1 MSEQRM
7 DVFLLAALQPGIAR
21 STLVSNLAAAF
32 KKDVPT
38 IEKMLRRPRTL
49 IKADV
54 GLELAGK
61 YKALIEKSGGQCE
74 LVNHG
79 EAPVPAPNEPPKAHS
94 LTLAPIA
101 TPKVEED
108 NEDEYQNPEDAAC
121 YCVKCGT
128 VIRAGQTKC
137 PKCFTPVTEFSSK
150 SKGTAGV
157 LAFFVGG
164 LGVHRFY
171 LGQWWGIFYLIFW
184 GTLIPS
190 IVSIIEAIVFWSTSQ
205 EAWDKKYGQVTKSGT
220 GLIVGIVVGFFV
232 LVAVTGILAAIALPA
247 YQDYTYRAK
256 IQSSMPLVTQ
266 TREKVAAFIKKTQS
280 LPTDNILVG
289 LPEDI
294 SNDVVA
300 YIKLQDEAKLEV
312 AYRFPGLKDKNT
324 IIWVPTNKNGTVT
337 WTCKEGAML
346 DKYRPSEC
354 RGGEQANSTTYTQTE
369 KAPSNSDLTQK
380 MYSADKHVSIRIPES
395 WKTENLVSGALIGAA
410 NLRDENYVVVLEDSK
425 ADFEDNLSFERYSE
439 NIQKQLMT
447 NIANGQI
454 QGAVKDIQVAKL
466 PANQFVFFGTA
477 DGIKIAYVITLVE
490 TDKSFYRILAW
501 TMQSRF
507 DKNKALL
514 QNVGESVRFKN

>member
-7 DVFLLAALQPGIAR
+7 DVFLLAAPQPGIER
-21 STLVSNLAAAF
+21 SALVSNLAAAF

-54 GLELAGK
+54 GLELAAK

-79 EAPVPAPNEPPKAHS
+79 EAPIPAPNEPPKAHS
-94 LTLAPIA
+94 LTLEPVV
-101 TPKVEED
+101 TPKAS
-108 NEDEYQNPEDAAC
+108 EDEYQNPEDAAC

-150 SKGTAGV
+150 SKVTAGL
-157 LAFFVGG
+157 LAFFLGG

-171 LGQWWGIFYLIFW
+171 LGQWWGLAYLFFYWTF
-184 GTLIPS
+184 IPS
-190 IVSIIEAIVFWSTSQ
+190 IVSLIEAIVFWSTSQ
-205 EAWDKKYGQVTKSGT
+205 ETWDKKYGQVPKSSGSFAVV
-220 GLIVGIVVGFFV
+220 LVVGCF
-232 LVAVTGILAAIALPA
+232 LLIAVIGILAAIALPA

-256 IQSSMPLVTQ
+256 IQSSLPLVTQ
-266 TREKVAAFIKKTQS
+266 TREKVAVFIKKTQS
-280 LPTDNILVG
+280 LPSDNILVG

-300 YIKLQDEAKLEV
+300 SINLQDGAKLEV

-324 IIWVPTNKNGTVT
+324 IVWVPTNKNGNVI
-337 WTCKEGAML
+337 WSCKEGSLL

-354 RGGEQANSTTYTQTE
+354 RGGEQANSATYSQTA

-380 MYSADKHVSIRIPES
+380 MYSADKHVSIRVPES
-395 WKTENLVSGALIGAA
+395 WKTKDLVSGALIGAA
-410 NLRDENYVVVLEDSK
+410 NLSDENYVVVLEDSK
-425 ADFEDNLSFERYSE
+425 ADFEDNLTFERYSE

-447 NIANGQI
+447 NISNGQI
-454 QGAVKDIQVAKL
+454 QGAVKDVQVAKL
-466 PANQFVFFGTA
+466 NANQFVFFGTV
-477 DGIKIAYVITLVE
+477 DGTKIAYVITLIE
-490 TDKSFYRILAW
+490 TDKSFYRVLAW
-501 TMQSRF
+501 TLQSRF
-507 DKNKALL
+507 EKNKTLL
-514 QNVGESVRFKN
+514 QNVGESVRFKK